1 MKHESC
7 LKPEDNF
14 NEINKIVSM
23 IDDYEIVKINQLNIL
38 TIVNLIPSSLPHQE
52 NSRVPAINQ
61 KLQEPQSNIL
71 YGHVC
76 SFESTI
82 NSIIYENRQNM
93 RKFVV
98 FLRNFKKAIKI
109 LKGRLS
115 KSGDIYASQN
125 DLLVDRKEQKVRRRQ
140 LSCKLFN
147 D

>member
-1 MKHESC
+1 MKHETC

-14 NEINKIVSM
+14 NEINKIVSL
-23 IDDYEIVKINQLNIL
+23 IDDYEIVKINELNIL
-38 TIVNLIPSSLPHQE
+38 TIVNLIPPSLPQQE
-52 NSRVPAINQ
+52 NCRVPINSL
-61 KLQEPQSNIL
+61 KAEEPHANIL

-82 NSIIYENRQNM
+82 NSIIYENKQNM

-115 KSGDIYASQN
+115 KSGDIYAS
-125 DLLVDRKEQKVRRRQ
+125 
-140 LSCKLFN
+140 
-147 D
+147 